1 MYTHGWNFEQESE
14 FLVWQGR
21 EGGGCVGEVERED
34 RLGRKN
40 KAMAKSKCRSA
51 VRFVFFF
58 GLLFLQVILVLGVF
72 FRCS

>member
-1 MYTHGWNFEQESE
+1 M
-14 FLVWQGR
+14 
-21 EGGGCVGEVERED
+21 GEVERED
-34 RLGRKN
+34 PLGRKN